1 MGGTFIFT
9 ENGEAQWWCN
19 YLVDCS
25 DTLLSLLLFL
35 VFSLRGGGGKK
46 KHFLG
51 VFIISFILFKK
62 SNRLLSKLFARNMQ
76 TSVRAKVQKQ
86 ETSNFTA
93 CFCSQLW
100 WDLFSAWTN
109 LQKSLFKILSF
120 SIKLQL
126 FIYNSVLN
134 RLLFRTHFGR
144 QLSVLTCSVRDL
156 RPEEF

>member
-9 ENGEAQWWCN
+9 ENGEARWCN

-35 VFSLRGGGGKK
+35 VFSLRGGGGEK

-51 VFIISFILFKK
+51 VFIISFFLFKK
-62 SNRLLSKLFARNMQ
+62 SYRLLSKLFARNMQ

-86 ETSNFTA
+86 EISNSTA

-109 LQKSLFKILSF
+109 PQKSLFKILSF
-120 SIKLQL
+120 GIKLQL

-134 RLLFRTHFGR
+134 RFLFRTHFGR
-144 QLSVLTCSVRDL
+144 QLSVLTCSVRGL